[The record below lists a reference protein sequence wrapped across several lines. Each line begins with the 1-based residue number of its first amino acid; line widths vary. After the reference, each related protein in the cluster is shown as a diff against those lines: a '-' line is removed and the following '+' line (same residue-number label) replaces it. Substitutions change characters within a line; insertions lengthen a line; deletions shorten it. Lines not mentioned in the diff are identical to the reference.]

1 MLTHGY
7 SSKYTVGNY
16 LSEPEFDMGQYDKY
30 GFSNVLDSAKETYL
44 PRYQIGSVAIDEK
57 FVPVFGIELTWKN
70 DLSTKF
76 EFKQSRTLQLTLSNN
91 WLLEGQSKEYTFGV
105 GYKIPNLEL
114 NLNVGG
120 EAKQYKSD
128 LNIRADVTYGDAM
141 AIVRR
146 ITEANSQISS
156 GTKNLTIKVSTDYA
170 LNKTFT
176 IRLFYDRG
184 VITPRINGYQ
194 TSNTKIGFSIRF
206 NLIPQ

>member
-1 MLTHGY
+1 
-7 SSKYTVGNY
+7 
-16 LSEPEFDMGQYDKY
+16 
-30 GFSNVLDSAKETYL
+30 
-44 PRYQIGSVAIDEK
+44 
-57 FVPVFGIELTWKN
+57 
-70 DLSTKF
+70 
-76 EFKQSRTLQLTLSNN
+76 
-91 WLLEGQSKEYTFGV
+91 
-105 GYKIPNLEL
+105 
-114 NLNVGG
+114 
-120 EAKQYKSD
+120 
-128 LNIRADVTYGDAM
+128 M

-184 VITPRINGYQ
+184 VITPRTDVYQ